1 MSTVKNPPAS
11 MFNMLGMIPLL
22 GLLLIIYL
30 LLAITGIASFQAG
43 ASSLFTL
50 TLMSGAHWSPTMGDL
65 FVIMGTLLLFVE
77 TIKATR
83 TSLVSNVEN
92 SLSMLVF
99 IVYLILFIVMPSAG
113 TSTFL
118 ILTLMSLLDALC
130 GFIISTTSARRDVN
144 LNPVS

>member
-11 MFNMLGMIPLL
+11 TLNMLGMLPLL
-22 GLLLIIYL
+22 GVLLIVYI
-30 LLAITGIASFQAG
+30 LLAFTGIASFQAG
-43 ASSLFTL
+43 ASPLFTL
-50 TLMSGAHWSPTMGDL
+50 TLMSGAQWSPTIGDL
-65 FVIMGTLLLFVE
+65 FVIVGTLLLFVE

-99 IVYLILFIVMPSAG
+99 IIYLVLFIVMPSAG

-118 ILTLMSLLDALC
+118 ILTLMSLLDALG
-130 GFIISTTSARRDVN
+130 GFIISTTAARRDVN
-144 LNPVS
+144 LSQVS

>member
-1 MSTVKNPPAS
+1 
-11 MFNMLGMIPLL
+11 
-22 GLLLIIYL
+22 
-30 LLAITGIASFQAG
+30 
-43 ASSLFTL
+43 
-50 TLMSGAHWSPTMGDL
+50 MSGAHWSPTMGDL

-118 ILTLMSLLDALC
+118 ILTLMSLLDALG